1 MFFFFPFQLNN
12 SYPGGLTFAELEAT
26 LSERESPDGALFDI
40 LTFMLVTL
48 FDLQLEE
55 EEEAKA
61 ASDKTAFDDLDKNIL
76 GKDEEIATAIKA
88 ATDVAGYTKV
98 CYVDFPSL
106 IDWART
112 NYENALNDNDERL
125 TSLEY
130 TATYVYAHKQT
141 CCWNCLFKFVQLL
154 PVVI

>member
-1 MFFFFPFQLNN
+1 MYLSFWPIRIRTQEKKSDPDLDPEKTPDPKHCKQRGCKRHIFQKMVFFFPFQLNN

-98 CYVDFPSL
+98 SYLDCPSL
-106 IDWART
+106 ID
-112 NYENALNDNDERL
+112 
-125 TSLEY
+125 
-130 TATYVYAHKQT
+130 
-141 CCWNCLFKFVQLL
+141 
-154 PVVI
+154 